1 MQDATVGG
9 GQDAGGEP
17 SGEPRYAERM
27 FRPPVDAGIALEDR
41 AASTVYSGVDTV
53 RTGGWQAQR
62 WYQGGGRVGEKAV
75 ESIVVYPPTRGL
87 VTQGDP
93 FEPVK
98 IGILVDMDLG
108 QLLADW
114 IDSTILAVED
124 SLNEGIYDR
133 PVEIF
138 TVDARGLPRESYLN
152 VRKGYQRLV
161 DQGCVVVLG
170 PMISDN
176 SVNLRDTINES
187 GVPCLGWTGAVRFY
201 GEYCF
206 TVANGDIPTE
216 SVMGASWCAQNGHRK
231 VGFFW
236 ERGSSGGDYAEYFRT
251 AARNAGLDVVK
262 EVSLGPNPRGLA
274 DHLREVRDQG
284 AEAIV
289 YMGYG
294 YSTFH
299 FARAFAELRWDPP
312 RFMGTAFMFYSNS
325 NEWAEG
331 LEGWH
336 GVDQLGEDGANPNYN
351 AMLERFE
358 ARFGRVSRNVVV
370 ALGYDTA
377 RAAMLGIAN
386 ASIPVP
392 EEVKAGLERIKWMP
406 CTNGGPG
413 CYLTFAPYDHRGY
426 KGDFL
431 TIRKLSGGD
440 LEFKGYFRPEW
451 PANQD
456 SPLRPAASLRGQ
468 VDGQTP
474 ASPEGSRAD

>member
-1 MQDATVGG
+1 MAEDIEATSE
-9 GQDAGGEP
+9 A
-17 SGEPRYAERM
+17 RYAERM
-27 FRPPVDAGIALEDR
+27 FPAPVDPGIAKPDR
-41 AASTVYSGVDTV
+41 AVSTVRSGVDTAEL
-53 RTGGWQAQR
+53 GSWQNER

-75 ESIVVYPPTRGL
+75 ESIVVYPPTHGL
-87 VTQGDP
+87 ETQGDP

-98 IGILVDMDLG
+98 IGILVDMDIG

-124 SLNEGIYDR
+124 SLNEGVYDR
-133 PVEIF
+133 PIEII
-138 TVDARGLPRESYLN
+138 TVDARGLPRENYLK
-152 VRKGYQRLV
+152 VRQGYERLV
-161 DQGCVVVLG
+161 DAGCVVVLG

-176 SVNLRDTINES
+176 SVNLRDTINAT
-187 GVPCLGWTGAVRFY
+187 GVPCLGWTGAVRFH

-216 SVMGASWCAQNGHRK
+216 GVMGANWCMLNGHRK

-236 ERGSSGGDYAEYFRT
+236 ERGSSGGDYAEYFRS
-251 AARNAGLDVVK
+251 AARRVGLEVVK
-262 EVSLGPNPRGLA
+262 EVSLGPNPRGLQA
-274 DHLREVRDQG
+274 DLETMRAQG

-299 FARAFAELRWDPP
+299 FARAFKALGWDPP

-336 GVDQLGEDGANPNYN
+336 GVDQLGEDGTSPNYE
-351 AMLERFE
+351 AMRERFE

-377 RAAMLGIAN
+377 RAAMLGIGN
-386 ASIPVP
+386 ASIAVP
-392 EEVKAGLERIKWMP
+392 AEVKLGLEQIKWMP

-413 CYLTFAPYDHRGY
+413 TYLTFAPYDHRGY

-431 TIRKLSGGD
+431 TIRELRDGD
-440 LEFKGYFRPEW
+440 LHFRGYFRPQW
-451 PANQD
+451 PSNLD
-456 SPLRPAASLRGQ
+456 PARM
-468 VDGQTP
+468 DP
-474 ASPEGSRAD
+474 

>member
-1 MQDATVGG
+1 MDNLDQTTP
-9 GQDAGGEP
+9 Q
-17 SGEPRYAERM
+17 YAERM
-27 FRPPVDAGIALEDR
+27 FPAPIDDGIAREDR
-41 AASTVYSGVDTV
+41 AVSTVHSGVDTAELGEW
-53 RTGGWQAQR
+53 RNER

-87 VTQGDP
+87 QTQGDP

-98 IGILVDMDLG
+98 IGILVDMDIG

-114 IDSTILAVED
+114 IDSTILAIED
-124 SLNEGIYDR
+124 SLNEGVYDR
-133 PVEIF
+133 PVEII
-138 TVDARGLPRESYLN
+138 TVDARGLPRENYLK
-152 VRKGYQRLV
+152 VRKGYQKLV
-161 DQGCVVVLG
+161 DAGCVIVLG

-176 SVNLRDTINES
+176 SVNLRETINAT
-187 GVPCLGWTGAVRFY
+187 GVPCIGWTGAVRFF

-216 SVMGASWCAQNGHRK
+216 AFMGANWCAQQGHRK

-236 ERGSSGGDYAEYFRT
+236 ESGSSGADYSNAFRT
-251 AARNAGLDVVK
+251 AAQRSGVELVK
-262 EVSLGPNPRGLA
+262 EVNLGPNPRGLEESLA
-274 DHLREVRDQG
+274 TMREQG

-299 FARAFAELRWDPP
+299 FARAFRALEWDPP

-336 GVDQLGEDGANPNYN
+336 GVDQLGEDGTNPNYV
-351 AMLERFE
+351 AMLKRYE
-358 ARFGRVSRNVVV
+358 ARFGRSSRNVVV

-377 RAAMLGIAN
+377 RAAILGIAN
-386 ASIPVP
+386 ASIAVP
-392 EEVKAGLERIKWMP
+392 SEVKIGLEAIKWMP

-413 CYLTFAPYDHRGY
+413 CYITFAPYDHRGY

-431 TIRKLSGGD
+431 TIRELRGGE
-440 LEFKGYFRPEW
+440 LHFRGYYRPEW
-451 PANQD
+451 PANR
-456 SPLRPAASLRGQ
+456 SEAKTAS
-468 VDGQTP
+468 
-474 ASPEGSRAD
+474 

>member
-1 MQDATVGG
+1 MSTDDQVGAP
-9 GQDAGGEP
+9 DDPA
-17 SGEPRYAERM
+17 PRYAERL
-27 FRPPVDAGIALEDR
+27 FPAPVDHGIAQPDR
-41 AASTVYSGVDTV
+41 AVSTVRSGVDTAE
-53 RTGGWQAQR
+53 TGEWRNQR
-62 WYQGGGRVGEKAV
+62 WYQGGGRIGEKAV
-75 ESIVVYPPTRGL
+75 ASIVVYPPTGGL

-98 IGILVDMDLG
+98 IGILVDMDIG

-114 IDSTILAVED
+114 VDSTILAIED
-124 SLNEGIYDR
+124 SLNEGLYDR
-133 PVEIF
+133 PVEII
-138 TVDARGLPRESYLN
+138 TVDARGLPRENYRK
-152 VRKGYQRLV
+152 VRIGYQQLV
-161 DQGCVVVLG
+161 DAGCVVVLG

-176 SVNLRDTINES
+176 SVNLRDTINAT
-187 GVPCLGWTGAVRFY
+187 GVPCIGWTGAVRFF

-216 SVMGASWCAQNGHRK
+216 SVMGANWCAQQGHRK

-236 ERGSSGGDYAEYFRT
+236 EKGSSGADYADYFRR
-251 AARNAGLDVVK
+251 AAQQAGVELVK
-262 EVSLGPNPRGLA
+262 EVTLGPNPRGLA
-274 DHLREVRDQG
+274 ESLATMRAQG

-299 FARAFAELRWDPP
+299 FARAFAELAWDPP

-336 GVDQLGEDGANPNYN
+336 GVDQLGEDGANPNYD
-351 AMLERFE
+351 AMLARFE

-386 ASIPVP
+386 ASIAVP
-392 EEVKAGLERIKWMP
+392 AEVKAGLEMIKWMP

-413 CYLTFAPYDHRGY
+413 CYVTFAPYDHRGY

-431 TIRKLSGGD
+431 TVRELRGGD
-440 LEFKGYFRPEW
+440 LHFRGYFRPQW
-451 PANQD
+451 PSNA
-456 SPLRPAASLRGQ
+456 
-468 VDGQTP
+468 
-474 ASPEGSRAD
+474 

>member
-1 MQDATVGG
+1 M
-9 GQDAGGEP
+9 E
-17 SGEPRYAERM
+17 
-27 FRPPVDAGIALEDR
+27 
-41 AASTVYSGVDTV
+41 
-53 RTGGWQAQR
+53 
-62 WYQGGGRVGEKAV
+62 
-75 ESIVVYPPTRGL
+75 
-87 VTQGDP
+87 
-93 FEPVK
+93 
-98 IGILVDMDLG
+98 LG

-138 TVDARGLPRESYLN
+138 TVDARGLPRENYRKVQQGYLA
-152 VRKGYQRLV
+152 LV
-161 DQGCVVVLG
+161 DHGCVVVLG

-176 SVNLRDTINES
+176 SVAVRDLVNAT

-216 SVMGASWCAQNGHRK
+216 PYLGAHWCAREGHRR

-236 ERGSSGGDYAEYFRT
+236 ERGSSGGDYAEYFRQ
-251 AARNAGLDVVK
+251 AAREVGLEIVK
-262 EVSLGPNPRGLA
+262 EVSLGPNPRGLE
-274 DHLREVRDQG
+274 DHLATMRDQG

-299 FARAFAELRWDPP
+299 FARAFGALDWDPP

-336 GVDQLGEDGANPNYN
+336 GVDQLGEDGTNPNYD
-351 AMLERFE
+351 AMLERFGRRF
-358 ARFGRVSRNVVV
+358 ARTSRNVVV

-386 ASIPVP
+386 ASIPTP
-392 EEVKAGLERIKWMP
+392 HEVKLGLERIKWMP

-431 TIRKLSGGD
+431 TIRELRGGE
-440 LEFKGYFRPEW
+440 LAFRGYHRPQW
-451 PANQD
+451 PSNTA
-456 SPLRPAASLRGQ
+456 SPLLSDAPAGGPTGAQAGAPR
-468 VDGQTP
+468 
-474 ASPEGSRAD
+474 